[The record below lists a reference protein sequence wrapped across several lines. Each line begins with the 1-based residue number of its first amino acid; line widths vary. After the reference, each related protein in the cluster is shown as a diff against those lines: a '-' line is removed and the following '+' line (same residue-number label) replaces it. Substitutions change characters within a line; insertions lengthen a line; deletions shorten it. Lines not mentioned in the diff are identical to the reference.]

1 MEEVLG
7 VIETITF
14 SNQDTG
20 FTVASILCS
29 KTRKKVVLVGTMPS
43 IQVGQSIQCS
53 GTWKFHA
60 AHGRQFEVESFSM
73 SLPQDVR
80 SIEKFLSSGAVS
92 GIGPVF
98 AKKLVEKFGPK
109 TLEVLDSAPHRL
121 SEITGIGKKKIEKA
135 LSSWQDNK
143 SFKELCAFM
152 QSYGISIAYAK
163 KILRTYGHF
172 SIQKIKENPYQLA
185 KEIRGIGFLFADKI
199 AKEMKIANDSDV
211 RLEAGV
217 DYVLYELSQDGHTC
231 FPLSDFLDK
240 ATKIL
245 DVEKELL
252 RNYIVRLVQNQKV
265 KVKSLDPANPENE
278 LMIWSNPL
286 YFSEVGIASEISRL
300 MTSPQGIRSVDT
312 TKASIWA
319 EEKLH
324 IQFAPKQ
331 IEAIVQVLEKKLSI
345 ITGGPGTGKSTIT
358 KALVR
363 IFEKLTPKIILC
375 APTGRAAKRLQ
386 EITYKYASTLHRLL
400 KFNFEK
406 GTFTYDRENPLDC
419 DVVIIDES
427 SMIDT
432 LLMYQFLKAIPSH
445 AKVCIIGDV
454 NQLPSVGAGTVLKD
468 LINSNSIP
476 VARLDVIFRQAQ
488 YSKIIVNAHR
498 INSGEIPSL
507 QYVPESDFQFIESET
522 PQDILKRTV
531 ELVTKSIPEKYGYD
545 SKKDI
550 QVLVPMRRGGCGIDA
565 FNEELQKHYS
575 KGSFGLTKRFYVG
588 DKVMQTRNNYKKDVF
603 NGDIGIISNI
613 DYEDETVTVQMDER
627 EVVYE
632 GSEDDELVLAY
643 AVSVHKYQGSECPC
657 VIVPVHTSHFMLLT
671 KNLLYTAVTRGKKLV
686 ILIGIKK
693 AVAMGVKNQNNDL
706 RFTGLKASLSDN
718 KAT

>member
-1 MEEVLG
+1 MDEVLG

-14 SNQDTG
+14 SNEDSG

-29 KTRKKVVLVGTMPS
+29 NTRKKIVVVGTMPS

-60 AHGRQFEVESFSM
+60 KHGKQFEVDTFSM
-73 SLPQDVR
+73 SLPQDAR

-121 SEITGIGKKKIEKA
+121 SEISGIGKKKIEKA
-135 LSSWQDNK
+135 LSSWQNNK

-199 AKEMKIANDSDV
+199 AKEMKIAKDSEIRMD
-211 RLEAGV
+211 AGI
-217 DYVLYELSQDGHTC
+217 DYVLYELSQDGNTC
-231 FPLSDFLDK
+231 FPLSQFLDK
-240 ATKIL
+240 ATEIL
-245 DVEKELL
+245 EIEKELL
-252 RNYIVRLVQNQKV
+252 QNYIVRMVKEQKV
-265 KVKSLDPANPENE
+265 KVKSLENSANEF
-278 LMIWSNPL
+278 MIWSNPL
-286 YFSEVGIASEISRL
+286 FFSEIGIASEINRL
-300 MTSPQGIRSVDT
+300 KTSPQGIRSVDSE
-312 TKASIWA
+312 KATLWA

-324 IQFAPKQ
+324 IQFAEKQ
-331 IEAIVQVLEKKLSI
+331 IDALKQVLEQKVSI

-363 IFEKLTPKIILC
+363 IFEKLTRKIILC

-386 EITYKYASTLHRLL
+386 EITHSYASTLHRLL
-400 KFNFEK
+400 KFDFEK
-406 GTFTYDRENPLDC
+406 GAFKHDRENPLDC
-419 DVVIIDES
+419 DVVLIDES

-468 LINSNSIP
+468 LINSNNLP
-476 VARLDVIFRQAQ
+476 VARLDVIFRQAR
-488 YSKIIVNAHR
+488 YSKIIINAHR
-498 INSGEIPSL
+498 INSGDIPSL
-507 QYVPESDFQFIESET
+507 QNNPDSDFQFIESET
-522 PQDILKRTV
+522 PEMILKKTV
-531 ELVTKSIPEKYGYD
+531 ELVTTTIPKKYGYD

-550 QVLVPMRRGGCGIDA
+550 QVLVPMKRGGCGIDA
-565 FNEELQKHYS
+565 FNEELQKYYS
-575 KGSFGLTKRFYVG
+575 RGSLGLQKRFYIG
-588 DKVMQTRNNYKKDVF
+588 DKVMQIRNNYKKDVF

-613 DYEDETVTVQMDER
+613 DYEEETITVQMDEK
-627 EVVYE
+627 EVMYE
-632 GSEDDELVLAY
+632 GSEDDELILAY

-657 VIVPVHTSHFMLLT
+657 VIIPIHTSHFMLLT

-686 ILIGIKK
+686 ILIGVKK
-693 AVAMGVKNQNNDL
+693 AVAMAVKNQNNDL
-706 RFTGLKASLSDN
+706 RFTGLKACLERFPQY
-718 KAT
+718 